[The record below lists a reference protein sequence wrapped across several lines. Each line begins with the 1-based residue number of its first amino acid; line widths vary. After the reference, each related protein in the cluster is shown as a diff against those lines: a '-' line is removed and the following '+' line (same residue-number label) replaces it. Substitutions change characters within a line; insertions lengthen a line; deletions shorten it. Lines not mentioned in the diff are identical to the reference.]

1 MKKRVLILA
10 LALALVL
17 AAVTVSGHASGL
29 FDFSFLSPDSVTIS
43 QEEYNELKQ
52 AQEQLKKYETMDEI
66 LQWIQMYYLEE
77 PDTQKLLDYAAKG
90 MMASLGDPYSVYYTA
105 DEWSTYWDDDAGV
118 YVGVGLQLL
127 GDPETQRVT
136 ITQVFKG
143 GPAEAAGV
151 RRGDILT
158 RVEDIDV
165 TYFTMQDAV
174 NVMRGVEGE
183 EVEIEV
189 LHNKE
194 AVTYRMKR
202 ASITV
207 NRIEYTMLQDNVGYI
222 ALHEFA
228 GETTKEFTAAFNDLK
243 RMGAKGLIFDL
254 RDNGGGWVQ
263 DAINIA
269 DLFVD
274 GGLLAYSQDRYGNR
288 EDFRLSSGADAIPLV
303 FIVNANT
310 ASSSEI
316 LSGGLQDL
324 GRATVVGTQ
333 TFGKGIIQV
342 VNGLTDE
349 DGDNQGGFALTYAQY
364 FTPSGKAVHKVGIT
378 PDVISEL
385 PETDETVYYELGDL
399 SDPQLKDAFDT
410 VKKLM
415 AE

>member
-1 MKKRVLILA
+1 MKKRALILAVA
-10 LALALVL
+10 LALAL
-17 AAVTVSGHASGL
+17 AAVTVSGQASGM
-29 FDFSFLSPDSVTIS
+29 FDFSFQKKEEVTIS
-43 QEEYNELKQ
+43 QEEYQELLQ
-52 AQEQLKKYETMDEI
+52 AKERLERYAAMDEM
-66 LQWIQMYYLEE
+66 LQWIEMYYLEV
-77 PDTQKLLDYAAKG
+77 PDTEKLLDYAAKG
-90 MMASLGDPYSVYYTA
+90 MMAGLGDPYSVYYDKA
-105 DEWSTYWDDDAGV
+105 EWDAYWDDDAGV

-127 GDPETQRVT
+127 GNPETQRVT
-136 ITQVFKG
+136 ITQVFRG

-151 RRGDILT
+151 RKGDILI

-165 TYFTMQDAV
+165 NYFTMQDAV
-174 NVMRGVEGE
+174 NVMRGVAGQ

-189 LHNKE
+189 LHGKE
-194 AVTYRMKR
+194 SITYRMKR

-228 GETTKEFTAAFNDLK
+228 GDTTKEFTDAFNDLK
-243 RMGAKGLIFDL
+243 QMGAKGLIFDL
-254 RDNGGGWVQ
+254 RDNGGGWVE

-269 DLFVD
+269 DLFVS
-274 GGLLAYSQDRYGNR
+274 GGLLAYSEDRYGNR
-288 EDFRLSSGADAIPLV
+288 EDFKLTRNSDDIPLV
-303 FIVNANT
+303 ILVNGNT

-324 GRATVVGTQ
+324 GRATIVGTQ

-342 VNGLTDE
+342 VNSLS
-349 DGDNQGGFALTYAQY
+349 DGKGGFALTFAQY

-385 PETDETVYYELGDL
+385 PETDEVIYYDLGDL

-410 VKKLM
+410 IEKLM
-415 AE
+415 NP

>member
-1 MKKRVLILA
+1 MKKRAMILA
-10 LALALVL
+10 LVLALVL
-17 AAVTVSGHASGL
+17 AAVTVTGHASGL
-29 FDFSFLSPDSVTIS
+29 FDFSFLNDDSVTIS
-43 QEEYNELKQ
+43 RDEYDELKY
-52 AQEQLKKYETMDEI
+52 AKERLEKYDAIDEV
-66 LQWIQMYYLEE
+66 LQFIEMYYLEE
-77 PDTQKLLDYAAKG
+77 PDTDKLMDYAAKG
-90 MMASLGDPYSVYYTA
+90 MMAGLGDPYSVYYTA
-105 DEWSTYWDDDAGV
+105 EEWDAYWDDDAGV

-151 RRGDILT
+151 RRGDILI

-174 NVMRGVEGE
+174 NVMRGVAGE

-194 AVTYRMKR
+194 AITYRMKR

-243 RMGAKGLIFDL
+243 QRGAKGLIFDL

-288 EDFRLSSGADAIPLV
+288 EDFRLTPGADDIPLV

-316 LSGGLQDL
+316 LSAGLQDL

-333 TFGKGIIQV
+333 SFGKGIIQV
-342 VNGLTDE
+342 VNSLSSGK
-349 DGDNQGGFALTYAQY
+349 GGFALTYAQY
-364 FTPSGKAVHKVGIT
+364 FTPSGKAVHKVGVT
-378 PDVISEL
+378 PDVVSEL
-385 PETDETVYYELGDL
+385 PETDEVIYYELGDL
-399 SDPQLKDAFDT
+399 SDPQLKDAFDA

-415 AE
+415 AD